1 MNMDQSKNSQQ
12 NISQSDPAIY
22 KKDNSSQPTW
32 WGGRQL
38 SWEYKAFL
46 MFKKSISEIYDT
58 NRLKRKTHMIISI

>member
-32 WGGRQL
+32 WGGGSYPGNTR
-38 SWEYKAFL
+38 F
-46 MFKKSISEIYDT
+46 F
-58 NRLKRKTHMIISI
+58 